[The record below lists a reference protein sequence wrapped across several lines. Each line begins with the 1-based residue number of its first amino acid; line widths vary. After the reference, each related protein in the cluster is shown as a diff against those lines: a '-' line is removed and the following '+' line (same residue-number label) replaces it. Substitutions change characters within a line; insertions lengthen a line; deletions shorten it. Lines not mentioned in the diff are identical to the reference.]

1 MAERAFCK
9 AYLDLKAEA
18 AKANE
23 LDALEKQIGKLKGE
37 ARRYEELG
45 GGREADSQS
54 AVLPRKRR
62 SRCSPHEIMS
72 VSGHVTLKES
82 RTLHEGREPGAAA
95 VSQSSTQV
103 HDLSAKKTG
112 MAGRMK

>member
-45 GGREADSQS
+45 READSQS
-54 AVLPRKRR
+54 AVLPRKSR

-72 VSGHVTLKES
+72 VSGRVTLKES
-82 RTLHEGREPGAAA
+82 RTLHEGREPGAAPQQRNRNSPNGA
-95 VSQSSTQV
+95 ERGRS
-103 HDLSAKKTG
+103 LGK
-112 MAGRMK
+112 AGFKIG

>member
-45 GGREADSQS
+45 GGREADNQS
-54 AVLPRKRR
+54 VVLPRKSR
-62 SRCSPHEIMS
+62 SRQQYNCGKFSLYLLRPRTSLSP
-72 VSGHVTLKES
+72 
-82 RTLHEGREPGAAA
+82 
-95 VSQSSTQV
+95 
-103 HDLSAKKTG
+103 
-112 MAGRMK
+112 